1 METAIAEH
9 IFTSGPALALLGASF
24 AACFGAVGSAL
35 GLLAVGKASSGVAS
49 ERPELSGKLIL
60 LMALPG
66 SQVVYGLLAAFMVTV
81 FFKDIE
87 NMTSVQGV
95 SVFLAALPVSIA
107 GLISGIAQGKVA
119 AYGTQVVAKDEN
131 NLGKA
136 IIYAAIVETVAIF
149 GLLVSI
155 LLFQFLS
162 ATA

>member
-1 METAIAEH
+1 METAIAETP
-9 IFTSGPALALLGASF
+9 IFFSGPALALLGAAF
-24 AACFGAVGSAL
+24 AACFGAIGSAL
-35 GLLAVGKASSGVAS
+35 GLLAVGKASGGVAS

-81 FFKDIE
+81 FFKINDLSSIQGA
-87 NMTSVQGV
+87 SV
-95 SVFLAALPVSIA
+95 LIAALPVSVS
-107 GLISGIAQGKVA
+107 GLFSGIAQGKVA

-155 LLFQFLS
+155 LLFQTLK
-162 ATA
+162 TA